1 MVFPFARHVSERGH
15 GHPDGFRFKVK
26 LKTERVAIA
35 FRFVLAYAFVRP
47 ESEQNSSH
55 LQIDCDRGRNF
66 FPTTPMDF
74 AAWIE
79 VYLGGRWHAFDPGAP
94 GLSLQIEELQGDFD
108 RMQGGPK
115 LGPAKS
121 DQISIVWTASP
132 YSRSREDIIFSRED
146 HLGTGRRRSVLQ
158 SNANVGS
165 SVRPCRLCHEIAARW
180 RGGICRIAL
189 FPARNSLLFEDMAAK
204 IPCSVA

>member
-1 MVFPFARHVSERGH
+1 MDRSLSRRPLARLRPGRTRSLAC
-15 GHPDGFRFKVK
+15 K
-26 LKTERVAIA
+26 LRNCREISTECR
-35 FRFVLAYAFVRP
+35 
-47 ESEQNSSH
+47 
-55 LQIDCDRGRNF
+55 
-66 FPTTPMDF
+66 
-74 AAWIE
+74 
-79 VYLGGRWHAFDPGAP
+79 
-94 GLSLQIEELQGDFD
+94 
-108 RMQGGPK
+108 GGPK

-189 FPARNSLLFEDMAAK
+189 FPARNSLLFDDMAAK
-204 IPCSVA
+204 IPDAGLLEAPAREVTPQHRVAYLPHAVALGTLAMIAASGRPYERHQVSFPKIPSGLGVASSARIIA

>member
-1 MVFPFARHVSERGH
+1 
-15 GHPDGFRFKVK
+15 
-26 LKTERVAIA
+26 
-35 FRFVLAYAFVRP
+35 
-47 ESEQNSSH
+47 
-55 LQIDCDRGRNF
+55 
-66 FPTTPMDF
+66 MDF

-132 YSRSREDIIFSRED
+132 YSRSREDIIFSREEPS
-146 HLGTGRRRSVLQ
+146 RYWS
-158 SNANVGS
+158 A
-165 SVRPCRLCHEIAARW
+165 P
-180 RGGICRIAL
+180 
-189 FPARNSLLFEDMAAK
+189 
-204 IPCSVA
+204 

>member
-1 MVFPFARHVSERGH
+1 
-15 GHPDGFRFKVK
+15 
-26 LKTERVAIA
+26 
-35 FRFVLAYAFVRP
+35 
-47 ESEQNSSH
+47 
-55 LQIDCDRGRNF
+55 
-66 FPTTPMDF
+66 MDF

-132 YSRSREDIIFSRED
+132 YSRSREDIIFSRE
-146 HLGTGRRRSVLQ
+146 
-158 SNANVGS
+158 
-165 SVRPCRLCHEIAARW
+165 
-180 RGGICRIAL
+180 GGVDA
-189 FPARNSLLFEDMAAK
+189 FPARSRLYAHRYDRAALQRLLTESLAGRAQPGDGEKAGTTEATNVRHRQGSGRTRAAR
-204 IPCSVA
+204 PLSS